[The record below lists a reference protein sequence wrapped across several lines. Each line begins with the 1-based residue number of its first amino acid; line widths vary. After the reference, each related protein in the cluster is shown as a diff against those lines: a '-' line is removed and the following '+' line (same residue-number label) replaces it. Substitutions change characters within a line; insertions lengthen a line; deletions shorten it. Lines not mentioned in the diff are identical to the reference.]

1 MLDMHEFK
9 DDIWLCNGTCRHS
22 AFQHAVMVLK
32 VVQIFPQAKPSE
44 VVTIIMEDYVTST
57 MGLTKVFD
65 AADLRDFWFLCL
77 ECPKMVQTGPT
88 VDDMVRKNHR
98 LLVFSSNPNKEVSEG
113 IACQWNYMRSDGDG
127 ASGAVDVVNGHLV
140 CGCPNISY
148 YKYTWTAKH
157 DITTRMQVSS
167 RPKRAGLIIL

>member
-1 MLDMHEFK
+1 MLDMHEFN
-9 DDIWLCNGTCRHS
+9 DDIWLCHGTCRNHT
-22 AFQHAVMVLK
+22 AFQPAVMLLEE
-32 VVQIFPQAKPSE
+32 VQIFLQAKPSE

-57 MGLTKVFD
+57 MGLNNV
-65 AADLRDFWFLCL
+65 
-77 ECPKMVQTGPT
+77 
-88 VDDMVRKNHR
+88 
-98 LLVFSSNPNKEVSEG
+98 
-113 IACQWNYMRSDGDG
+113 RSDGDG

-148 YKYTWTAKH
+148 CKYIWTAKH